1 MRRLLFLFLAALLPT
16 AAAKAETCG
25 AIGVPCNVALG
36 SYQAIA
42 PEGWDGATPLGV
54 LLFFH
59 GYASSGE
66 SPLKNPALMQ
76 QAADR
81 GLLLVAPNGIPSRR
95 GSRNTWAHVGSP
107 SDSRD
112 ELAFVDQVMADL
124 GRHWPL
130 DRSRFFV
137 SGFSQGGSMA
147 WDVAC
152 YRGED
157 FTGFAPIAGAFWTP
171 LPEDCPSGPVALRH
185 VHGTDD
191 GVVPM
196 EGRSIGSQWRQ
207 GDVKLGMAIRR
218 DANACAAAPDE
229 TVTQGRLTC
238 EIWSSCE
245 GGQPLA
251 LCLHD
256 GGHSIR
262 AEWVGQGIDWIENP
276 EE

>member
-1 MRRLLFLFLAALLPT
+1 MRRLLFLLLFLVLPT
-16 AAAKAETCG
+16 AAVQAEACG
-25 AIGVPCNVALG
+25 AIGEACEVPLG
-36 SYQAIA
+36 SYQAVA
-42 PEGWDGATPLGV
+42 PDGWDGESPLGL

-66 SPLKNPALMQ
+66 SPLKNSALMQ

-81 GLLLVAPNGIPSRR
+81 GLLLVAPNGIPSRG

-107 SDSRD
+107 SDARD
-112 ELAFVDQVMADL
+112 ELTFVDQVMVDIAE
-124 GRHWPL
+124 RWPL
-130 DRSRFFV
+130 DPDRFFV

-157 FTGFAPIAGAFWTP
+157 FTGFAPIAGAFWDP
-171 LPEDCPSGPVALRH
+171 LPDSCPTGPVALRH

-196 EGRSIGSQWRQ
+196 EGRPIGGRWHQ
-207 GDVKLGMAIRR
+207 GDVLRGMAIRR
-218 DANACAAAPDE
+218 DANACPAEPDE
-229 TVTQGRLTC
+229 TLVRGRLTC
-238 EIWSSCE
+238 EIWSSCAS
-245 GGQPLA
+245 GLPLA

-262 AEWVGQGIDWIENP
+262 AEWVGQAIDWIEGQD
-276 EE
+276 